1 MKNNKPDLV
10 HVFDQATQI
19 IHLSLKTRARIG
31 SETLTEKLG
40 ISKRAAQRYLKKL
53 EKYGYLVGD
62 DAVPKGYLPSDK
74 AKQMFWVAV

>member
-19 IHLSLKTRARIG
+19 IHLSLKTKARIG

-40 ISKRAAQRYLKKL
+40 IS
-53 EKYGYLVGD
+53 
-62 DAVPKGYLPSDK
+62 
-74 AKQMFWVAV
+74 